1 MITSFMWMGNEDYT
15 LLEVLAMLVYWTLWW
30 QQNKTVSK
38 NWKNKVLALCVEL
51 FVHMAEQLLFG
62 ALSLCMF
69 TVLQNM
75 IVCKGDHT
83 VLQKHRTG
91 CRTKSS

>member
-51 FVHMAEQLLFG
+51 FVHMAEQSRLG
-62 ALSLCMF
+62 ALSLSLHVYCIAKYDC
-69 TVLQNM
+69 V
-75 IVCKGDHT
+75 
-83 VLQKHRTG
+83 
-91 CRTKSS
+91 